1 MIIRKLRLQKGW
13 SQDQLSQLSGLS
25 VRTIQRIE
33 RGQTPSLESLKSL
46 AAVFE
51 IDLTDLQEEP
61 VMNTDASISEREQKA
76 IDDVRAIKD
85 FYSHLLTYVF
95 FMAFFFIV
103 NYLTNPS
110 FMWAWWAALGWGIGI
125 VSHAISTFEVVNFFG
140 PAWEKKQIEK
150 RLGKKL

>member
-61 VMNTDASISEREQKA
+61 VMNTDTSISEREQKA

-103 NYLTNPS
+103 NYLTSPS
-110 FMWAWWAALGWGIGI
+110 FMWVWWAALGWGIGI
-125 VSHAISTFEVVNFFG
+125 VSHAISTFEVINFFG